1 MVHDQELE
9 IQCHRFGWA
18 HNHWCNFSMSND
30 CRGIWD
36 RRPCLEKE
44 TPLLL
49 SLDKF
54 WQKLQN
60 NSSNWIRYFV
70 KTHGGIIPSFDPSSA
85 AAPLKTFNIS
95 DECWEKRV
103 DEPMPYDETRFYGSL
118 EKPGDEDLNEVSRQ
132 ISRQMITIAR
142 GAGKSSELDCFLR
155 QNLQKT
161 AEVFLTHNQIC
172 LKLACWAGWVAP
184 LALCLSINVPSAN
197 TGYLDVSL
205 TSFLICLP
213 WFLFS
218 TVIFKQAQSTEQTA
232 YLLHWTLIEC
242 CKSSDTFEYHE
253 NINSNFLPTFV
264 VKRKINM

>member
-44 TPLLL
+44 TPWLL
-49 SLDKF
+49 SLDEF

-132 ISRQMITIAR
+132 ISRQMIAIAR

-184 LALCLSINVPSAN
+184 LAFCLSINVPSAN
-197 TGYLDVSL
+197 IGYLYVSL

-213 WFLFS
+213 CFLFS

-232 YLLHWTLIEC
+232 YCIAF
-242 CKSSDTFEYHE
+242 S
-253 NINSNFLPTFV
+253 
-264 VKRKINM
+264 